1 MHASTRILLFL
12 VAIVAIVVGWW
23 ILYAINS
30 TVVAI
35 IYGVL
40 WTAFVLIAIRVL
52 LAIGFGFNRL
62 TSGRGRRAESG
73 SSGSAAATDALAEL
87 NQLRERD
94 LISVEEYE
102 AKRAKI
108 LERL

>member
-1 MHASTRILLFL
+1 MHASTRILLVL
-12 VAIVAIVVGWW
+12 AAVVAIVVGWW

-30 TVVAI
+30 MVVAI

-40 WTAFVLIAIRVL
+40 WTAFVLILTRVL
-52 LAIGFGFNRL
+52 LAIGFGYNRFAA
-62 TSGRGRRAESG
+62 GRNRGPVPVANDAE
-73 SSGSAAATDALAEL
+73 AALAEL
-87 NQLRERD
+87 TQLRERE
-94 LISVEEYE
+94 LISPEEYE